1 MKKHPIYRTFKGVKF
16 ELVSVLNLD
25 KDELLQRIQ
34 RLKKQ
39 GKITKARII
48 TVPVTADNH
57 PKLHKW
63 GYKFN
68 YLFYAVLVP
77 QTFPETRT
85 MKDLKKI
92 ALSGLEDMGLSKED
106 SEQLL
111 RLLAN
116 AKPTYAQVQEFYDEL
131 EQEKPFDGGMSFE
144 QSVVAM
150 KESLLEK

>member
-1 MKKHPIYRTFKGVKF
+1 
-16 ELVSVLNLD
+16 
-25 KDELLQRIQ
+25 
-34 RLKKQ
+34 
-39 GKITKARII
+39 
-48 TVPVTADNH
+48 
-57 PKLHKW
+57 
-63 GYKFN
+63 
-68 YLFYAVLVP
+68 
-77 QTFPETRT
+77 